1 MNRNKYVF
9 FLVLFF
15 SKLLHTIA
23 LRLNLHSMLQFILR
37 TSPWYCVV
45 SHDCIVPCC
54 LCCLIVVMC
63 HHKITHTHMH
73 ALACAHTHTHTLPP
87 SISHIY
93 IHTRQHTV
101 YIFRYIHAYKI
112 SEHLHRANFRWLFWL
127 YSDILFI
134 GTHSRYRIMKL

>member
-37 TSPWYCVV
+37 TSPWYCVL

-73 ALACAHTHTHTLPP
+73 ALACAHTHTHTLSLLLSLTYTYTPGNIQYT
-87 SISHIY
+87 S
-93 IHTRQHTV
+93 
-101 YIFRYIHAYKI
+101 
-112 SEHLHRANFRWLFWL
+112 
-127 YSDILFI
+127 SDIYMHIKYQSIYTEQTLGGYFGFI
-134 GTHSRYRIMKL
+134 LIYCSLAHILVIG